1 MKTLVEQ
8 INEISYKGNTDN
20 YFKSLEKALYDYHA
34 MIIAGELI
42 PRGNKIETL
51 QNNII
56 NYSIKKT
63 NLR

>member
-8 INEISYKGNTDN
+8 INEISYNGKTDN
-20 YFKSLEKALYDYHA
+20 YFKSLEKALVEYHT
-34 MIIAGELI
+34 MINTGELI
-42 PRGNKIETL
+42 PRGNRIETL
-51 QNNII
+51 RNNIV